1 MTESKD
7 PFGVDSVAEE
17 AIELVTEYSNT
28 LSTHRQYPKNFT
40 AEQMINALLDEAYMT
55 GWLTNLVARA
65 LLHKA
70 LWSNEISRDDF
81 EDSSVE
87 FISTLSVDGLMG
99 DDLFPD
105 LSPTLRRIFE
115 RSAVVYRHLG
125 DLDSTLGLNNAAA

>member
-1 MTESKD
+1 M
-7 PFGVDSVAEE
+7 
-17 AIELVTEYSNT
+17 
-28 LSTHRQYPKNFT
+28 
-40 AEQMINALLDEAYMT
+40 
-55 GWLTNLVARA
+55 VARA

-81 EDSSVE
+81 EDNSVE

-99 DDLFPD
+99 GDVFPD

>member
-1 MTESKD
+1 MAKPKD

-28 LSTHRQYPKNFT
+28 PSTHRQYPKNFT

-55 GWLTNLVARA
+55 GWLTNLVAQA

-70 LWSNEISRDDF
+70 LWSDEISRDDF

-87 FISTLSVDGLMG
+87 FISTLSVDGLIGG
-99 DDLFPD
+99 DVFPD
-105 LSPTLRRIFE
+105 LSPTLHRIFE
-115 RSAVVYRHLG
+115 RSAAVYRHL
-125 DLDSTLGLNNAAA
+125 DELDSTLGLDNAAA

>member
-1 MTESKD
+1 MTQSKD

-17 AIELVTEYSNT
+17 AIELVTEYSNA
-28 LSTHRQYPKNFT
+28 LATHRQYPKNFT
-40 AEQMINALLDEAYMT
+40 AEQMINARLDEAGMT

-81 EDSSVE
+81 EDNSVE

-115 RSAVVYRHLG
+115 RSAAVYRHLG